1 MKNKRILVIS
11 DLHFPFAHKDWH
23 GFLTKLKA
31 KYKPDTIVN
40 IGDEMDFHSINVSHT
55 IDPDLPSPKDELEL
69 GKKEIQKLHKLFPQ
83 MTLLE
88 SNHGSMVLRRAMAK
102 GMTKSFIKS
111 YNQILEVGKGWE
123 WKEKHFIDTDKGR
136 ILFGHQFSPDVSKAV
151 AQFAVSVCQG
161 HYHTISEVRFHG
173 NDFHLNFGMTV
184 GCLIDKEALSMKYM
198 RLNLKKPIL
207 SCGLITN
214 GMPSLTPMYLKRNG
228 DWDNNIYI

>member
-1 MKNKRILVIS
+1 MKNSKILVIS

-31 KYKPDTIVN
+31 KYKPDTVVN

-69 GKKEIQKLHKLFPQ
+69 GKKEIHRLHKLFPQ

-111 YNQILEVGKGWE
+111 YNQILEVGNGWN
-123 WKEKHFIDTDKGR
+123 WKEKHFIDTGKGR

-151 AQFAVSVCQG
+151 AQYALSVVQG
-161 HYHTISEVRFHG
+161 HYHTIREVRFHG

-184 GCLIDKEALSMKYM
+184 GCLINKDALAMNYM

>member
-1 MKNKRILVIS
+1 MKNSRILIVS
-11 DLHFPFAHKDWH
+11 DLHFPFAHKSWH

-31 KYKPDTIVN
+31 KYKPDTILG
-40 IGDEMDFHSINVSHT
+40 IGDELDFHSININHS

-69 GKKEIQKLHKLFPQ
+69 GKKEIHRLHKLFPK

-102 GMTKSFIKS
+102 GMSRSFIKS

-136 ILFGHQFSPDVSKAV
+136 VLFGHQFSPDVSKAV
-151 AQFAVSVCQG
+151 AQYAVSVVQG
-161 HYHTISEVRFHG
+161 HYHTISEIRFHG

-184 GCLIDKEALSMKYM
+184 GCLINKDALSMNYM

-214 GMPSLTPMYLKRNG
+214 GMPSLTPLYLKRNG

>member
-1 MKNKRILVIS
+1 MNKRILVIS
-11 DLHFPFAHKDWH
+11 DCHFPFAHKSWH

-31 KYKPDTIVN
+31 KYKPDTIIN

-69 GKKEIQKLHKLFPQ
+69 GKKDIQKLHTLFPK

-123 WKEKHFIDTDKGR
+123 WKEKHFIQTDKGR
-136 ILFGHQFSPDVSKAV
+136 ILFGHQFSPDIKKAV
-151 AQFAVSVCQG
+151 ASFSMSVVQG
-161 HYHTISEVRFHG
+161 HYHTISECVMVG
-173 NDFHLNFGMTV
+173 NDFHLNFGLTV
-184 GCLIDKEALSMKYM
+184 GCLIDKEALSMRYM

-214 GMPSLTPMYLKRNG
+214 GMPHLTPMYLKRNG